1 MYMHKNSISEYL
13 ISVLFA
19 VTAVLII
26 VATVMHIIGVQSAS
40 PMIALMVQGGGFLF
54 VSFHLGA
61 FIIGVYFLIAAG
73 LVLIERSSLPLFV
86 ELMLLSLPI
95 LSFSLGM
102 RILFSSSGIGS
113 PIVQWTIQAFGR
125 RGSILV
131 SFLLTAAL
139 FILIFQLRDRLARR
153 NFSAPGGAGHVL
165 DPVHTGTSQLHALE
179 RKLTQAGRRF
189 TRVKNNT
196 EGGATV
202 HYRGNAPLIQV
213 NNTSA
218 FPQAQ
223 PQRPPVQ
230 RQPVQQPVQQAEQ
243 PQSAP
248 PSPPPADE
256 PREQHPPAPA
266 PVQSTP
272 EQQQDAGNTAQLEN
286 APPLP
291 TVPFAADTAAADVP
305 ENTAPEDAPA
315 TETSAPFGKIDT
327 RTGTEDTLQKKVYGQ
342 YDEDLPPALFHD
354 SEYSDPRYLH
364 QGEKTETAAAAA
376 AVLRGEIEEGD
387 ALAVGDISDRDILV
401 EAQAPPGATLPRAD
415 KMHSA
420 TEIAREMARVTASTA
435 KNYEAPASRR
445 ADAENTVQ
453 MPRFVISDGA
463 IYSDQQESSH
473 DVQSAPPDS
482 LPEPSD
488 PLSEPLAPSTIPPLA
503 VIPSE
508 WYLDPIALLHH
519 YPHSS
524 NSEIDKSSR
533 QTAHRLQ
540 VTLQEFKIQAEI
552 VGIRRGPVVTTYE
565 LLPAKG
571 VKVASIS
578 RLADNIALRLAAE
591 RVRIVAPI
599 PGKQAVGIE
608 LPNRDRQ
615 IVGFDRLVTDEQFTD
630 RDIQLPIALG
640 RGISGEAEVFDLTK
654 TPHLLIAG
662 ATGSGK
668 SVCVNSIICSLM
680 FRCSPYDVRM
690 VLIDPKIVE
699 LKIYNDIPHLITPVI
714 TDPQRAVTALNYC
727 VTEMER
733 RYHLLDTC
741 GARDIK
747 SYNQIVDADGRRDE
761 HLPYLVVVI
770 DEFADL
776 MMTGGKQIEFVLSR
790 LAAMARAV
798 GIHLVLATQRP
809 SADVITG
816 LIKANIPTRIAFMV
830 SSKVDSRIILDVAG
844 AEQLLGRGDML
855 FVSSW
860 DPNPIRVQGALVTE
874 KEVGKIAAA
883 AREFSPPN
891 YIPEEELFGTS
902 TEEGGGS
909 IDGDDD
915 PLYQEALDVVLSSG
929 KASASFLQRRLQ
941 IGYNRAARLIEEME
955 KRGVV
960 GPPNGSKP
968 RELVAARELM

>member
-1 MYMHKNSISEYL
+1 M
-13 ISVLFA
+13 
-19 VTAVLII
+19 
-26 VATVMHIIGVQSAS
+26 
-40 PMIALMVQGGGFLF
+40 
-54 VSFHLGA
+54 
-61 FIIGVYFLIAAG
+61 
-73 LVLIERSSLPLFV
+73 
-86 ELMLLSLPI
+86 
-95 LSFSLGM
+95 
-102 RILFSSSGIGS
+102 
-113 PIVQWTIQAFGR
+113 
-125 RGSILV
+125 
-131 SFLLTAAL
+131 
-139 FILIFQLRDRLARR
+139 
-153 NFSAPGGAGHVL
+153 
-165 DPVHTGTSQLHALE
+165 
-179 RKLTQAGRRF
+179 
-189 TRVKNNT
+189 
-196 EGGATV
+196 
-202 HYRGNAPLIQV
+202 
-213 NNTSA
+213 
-218 FPQAQ
+218 
-223 PQRPPVQ
+223 
-230 RQPVQQPVQQAEQ
+230 
-243 PQSAP
+243 
-248 PSPPPADE
+248 
-256 PREQHPPAPA
+256 
-266 PVQSTP
+266 
-272 EQQQDAGNTAQLEN
+272 
-286 APPLP
+286 
-291 TVPFAADTAAADVP
+291 
-305 ENTAPEDAPA
+305 
-315 TETSAPFGKIDT
+315 
-327 RTGTEDTLQKKVYGQ
+327 
-342 YDEDLPPALFHD
+342 
-354 SEYSDPRYLH
+354 
-364 QGEKTETAAAAA
+364 
-376 AVLRGEIEEGD
+376 
-387 ALAVGDISDRDILV
+387 
-401 EAQAPPGATLPRAD
+401 
-415 KMHSA
+415 
-420 TEIAREMARVTASTA
+420 
-435 KNYEAPASRR
+435 
-445 ADAENTVQ
+445 
-453 MPRFVISDGA
+453 
-463 IYSDQQESSH
+463 
-473 DVQSAPPDS
+473 
-482 LPEPSD
+482 
-488 PLSEPLAPSTIPPLA
+488 
-503 VIPSE
+503 
-508 WYLDPIALLHH
+508 
-519 YPHSS
+519 
-524 NSEIDKSSR
+524 
-533 QTAHRLQ
+533 
-540 VTLQEFKIQAEI
+540 
-552 VGIRRGPVVTTYE
+552 VTTYE

-747 SYNQIVDADGRRDE
+747 SYNQIVDADGRRED

-902 TEEGGGS
+902 IEEGGGG

-968 RELVAARELM
+968 RELVAARELV